1 MWIYQ
6 QEASD
11 AAWKAYK
18 LKLVNII
25 RTSSTMSFYWIP
37 QSYPLDCSIIFL
49 PKCAIW
55 CAMV

>member
-1 MWIYQ
+1 MSLICSGILLRMVPSLSLNIVTVLMWIYQ

-25 RTSSTMSFYWIP
+25 RTSSTMSFY
-37 QSYPLDCSIIFL
+37 
-49 PKCAIW
+49 
-55 CAMV
+55 